1 MAGYD
6 DAATSL
12 FIWTQRTRK
21 GLHGGLWA
29 LARWSLLAQSDQ
41 RIFSGQ
47 SPEPRA
53 QKKQTMSPAP
63 MSLAQVIQLAVAPV
77 FLLAGVGAT
86 LNVLAARIGR
96 IIDRARL
103 MEAELPK
110 ASPEVADDLHDRL
123 KVLSKRATLINRA
136 IALSVLCGLLVS
148 LVVAA
153 LFVSSALQ
161 LELAF
166 PIAVVFVAA
175 LLSLAAALVYFLRE
189 VLIATAALSFGG
201 VRSQRRDA

>member
-1 MAGYD
+1 
-6 DAATSL
+6 
-12 FIWTQRTRK
+12 
-21 GLHGGLWA
+21 
-29 LARWSLLAQSDQ
+29 
-41 RIFSGQ
+41 
-47 SPEPRA
+47 
-53 QKKQTMSPAP
+53 

>member
-1 MAGYD
+1 
-6 DAATSL
+6 
-12 FIWTQRTRK
+12 
-21 GLHGGLWA
+21 
-29 LARWSLLAQSDQ
+29 
-41 RIFSGQ
+41 
-47 SPEPRA
+47 
-53 QKKQTMSPAP
+53 MSPAP

-110 ASPEVADDLHDRL
+110 ASPEVADDLHSRL